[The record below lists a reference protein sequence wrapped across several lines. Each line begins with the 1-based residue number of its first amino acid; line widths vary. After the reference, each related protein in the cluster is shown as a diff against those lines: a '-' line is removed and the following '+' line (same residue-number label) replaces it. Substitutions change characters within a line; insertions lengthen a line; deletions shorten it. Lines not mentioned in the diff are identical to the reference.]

1 MPIALAISRPRL
13 YSKPV
18 PFLIVVP
25 DARPFQKPGA
35 GRSKPTMSFPASFV
49 GGDPWADATDAVIA
63 HSASA
68 AASTVRLIA
77 TLLVE
82 A

>member
-1 MPIALAISRPRL
+1 MPIAFAISRPRL

-18 PFLIVVP
+18 RFLMVVP

-49 GGDPWADATDAVIA
+49 GGALCADAVDGDYGT
-63 HSASA
+63 SAKRSCDHG
-68 AASTVRLIA
+68 SFHRIPPCR
-77 TLLVE
+77 
-82 A
+82 